1 MPTSQSNEPRDKKQL
16 YNRLHHLNQTPNSPV
31 YSENN
36 NVANDRRAKKNEM
49 IESIVVNNKADFF
62 FMCSS
67 NQIQDITKLCRPESD
82 ASVLGVNTTFNF
94 CDLWVPDSCY
104 KNTRIGNRATGN
116 HPVFLGPLMFDFTKD
131 KSTFPRFPLEIM
143 AVDSNIS
150 HLKKVGT
157 GMVESIYNGV
167 KAMIPELKQLC
178 SSLAST

>member
-1 MPTSQSNEPRDKKQL
+1 MLQL
-16 YNRLHHLNQTPNSPV
+16 IEEQ
-31 YSENN
+31 
-36 NVANDRRAKKNEM
+36 KNEI
-49 IESIVVNNKADFF
+49 IESIVVSNKADFF

-82 ASVLGVNTTFNF
+82 ASVLGVNTTFNL

-116 HPVFLGPLMFDFTKD
+116 HPVFLGPLIFDFTKD

-157 GMVESIYNGV
+157 GMVELIYNGV
-167 KAMIPELKQLC
+167 KTMIPELKQFC